1 MSILAADARLAAVA
15 VAQQGAFTRA
25 QATASGFSTA
35 QIERRV
41 RAEVW
46 ERVLPRVYRYAAT
59 PPSSALSHWAAVLW
73 AGPDCALSHA
83 SAAAIWRIGGGASLG
98 RPELI
103 VPKTRAPRA
112 RGVVVHRVPWTASPD
127 VRCVGGLPVT
137 SPLRTI
143 VDLAGVL
150 GPEDLAAVLERA
162 RSRRL
167 VTIRAVRGRLDEI
180 GTVGRPGA
188 ARLRA
193 LLAPV
198 GPGRVEPSARM
209 AG

>member
-1 MSILAADARLAAVA
+1 MSIMAADARLAAIA
-15 VAQQGAFTRA
+15 VGQHGAFTRA

-35 QIERRV
+35 QIDRRV

-46 ERVLPRVYRYAAT
+46 QRVLPRVYRHAAT
-59 PPSSALSHWAAVLW
+59 PASGALTHWAAVLW
-73 AGPDCALSHA
+73 AGQECALSHT
-83 SAAAIWRIGGGASLG
+83 SAAAIWRIGGASLG

-103 VPKTRAPRA
+103 VPMTRAPRA
-112 RGVVVHRVPWTASPD
+112 PGVAVHRVRWTAAAD
-127 VRCVGGLPVT
+127 VRWVGGLPVT

-150 GPEDLAAVLERA
+150 GPGDLAAALDRA
-162 RSRRL
+162 RTRRL
-167 VTIRAVRGRLDEI
+167 VTIRAVRERLDEI

-193 LLAPV
+193 LLAPI
-198 GPGRVEPSARM
+198 GPGRADPSARM
-209 AG
+209 EG

>member
-1 MSILAADARLAAVA
+1 MSTMASDARLAEVA
-15 VAQQGAFTRA
+15 VEQHGVFTRA
-25 QATASGFSTA
+25 QATASGFSAA

-46 ERVLPRVYRYAAT
+46 ERLLPGVYRHAAT
-59 PPSSALSHWAAVLW
+59 PASNALSHWAAVLW
-73 AGPDCALSHA
+73 AGPDCALSHT
-83 SAAAIWRIGGGASLG
+83 SAAAIWRIPSAVLG

-103 VPKTRAPRA
+103 VPKARAPRV
-112 RGVVVHRVPWTASPD
+112 RDVLVHRVTRIDDDD
-127 VRCVGGLPVT
+127 VLRVGRLPVT
-137 SPLRTI
+137 SPVRTI
-143 VDLAGVL
+143 IDLAGVL
-150 GPEDLAAVLERA
+150 EAGDLELALASA

-188 ARLRA
+188 ARLRT
-193 LLAPV
+193 LLAAIGS
-198 GPGRVEPSARM
+198 GPVEPSARM

>member
-1 MSILAADARLAAVA
+1 MMAADARLAAVA
-15 VAQQGAFTRA
+15 VGQHGAFTRA
-25 QATASGFSTA
+25 QAMASGFSTA

-46 ERVLPRVYRYAAT
+46 ERLLPRVYRHAAT

-73 AGPDCALSHA
+73 AGPECALSHM
-83 SAAAIWRIGGGASLG
+83 SAAAIWHIRAGASLG

-103 VPKTRAPRA
+103 VSKTRAPRA
-112 RGVVVHRVPWTASPD
+112 RGVVVHRVPWTAASD
-127 VRCVGGLPVT
+127 VLCVGGLPVT

-150 GPEDLAAVLERA
+150 GPVDLATALESA

-167 VTIRAVRGRLDEI
+167 VTIRAVRGRLDDI

-193 LLAPV
+193 LLAPI
-198 GPGRVEPSARM
+198 GPGRVDPSARM